1 MIANAGEPAIS
12 DNSHPRIQILEADDG
27 FRLQAFRSFLYFE
40 FHSLSLIEGFVT
52 LRLDRAVVYEDVLTA
67 LTLNE
72 PITLAGVKPLDGSLF
87 SSQLLTPY
95 WEELFALVVASR
107 GLVALSNFARLGG
120 PKKKPQRVSPWQ
132 PLAKS
137 RKSSH
142 KSHKRKHIIT

>member
-1 MIANAGEPAIS
+1 MPKTQPANREFLIPRRKMPYTCCRARSNPLERNPYNCKAGEPAIS
-12 DNSHPRIQILEADDG
+12 DDSHPQIQILEADDG

-40 FHSLSLIEGFVT
+40 FHSLSLVEGFIT
-52 LRLDRAVVYEDVLTA
+52 LRLDRAVVHEDVLTA

-107 GLVALSNFARLGG
+107 GLVAQNRFRA
-120 PKKKPQRVSPWQ
+120 
-132 PLAKS
+132 
-137 RKSSH
+137 
-142 KSHKRKHIIT
+142 